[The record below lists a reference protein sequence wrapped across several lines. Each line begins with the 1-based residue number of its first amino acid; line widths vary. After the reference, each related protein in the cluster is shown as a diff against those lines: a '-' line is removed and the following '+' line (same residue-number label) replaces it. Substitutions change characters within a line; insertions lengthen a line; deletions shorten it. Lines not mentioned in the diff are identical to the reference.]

1 MAGVLIPTVVDG
13 AEHYGRAYDIYSL
26 LLKNRAIFLGTAV
39 TQESANLIVA
49 ELLYLSHESPDQP
62 IHLYIH
68 SPGGDA
74 YAGFA
79 IYDAM
84 QMISAPVYTYAVGM
98 TASMGTIL
106 LASGAKGHR
115 YALPHA
121 TIHMHPASS
130 GAQGY
135 TNDVRIAF
143 REQERVQIQMFHLMS
158 KHTGRDWQEIER
170 HYERDRWVHAVE
182 AKEFGLI
189 DHVIGNVNDLV
200 IGTSGDQLLLAGNA
214 PKQISSVN

>member
-1 MAGVLIPTVVDG
+1 MAGAVIPMVVDG
-13 AEHYGRAYDIYSL
+13 AEQWDHAYDIYSL
-26 LLKNRAIFLGTAV
+26 LLKNRAVFLGTPV
-39 TQESANLIVA
+39 SQESANIVVA
-49 ELLYLSHESPDQP
+49 QLLYLSSVSPDQP
-62 IHLYIH
+62 IHLYIN

-84 QMISAPVYTYAVGM
+84 QMVDAPVYTYAVGM

-106 LASGAKGHR
+106 LAAGAKDHR

-135 TNDVRIAF
+135 TDNVRIAL
-143 REQERVQIQMFHLMS
+143 REQERVSTQMFYLLS
-158 KHTGRDWQEIER
+158 KHTGRNWQEIEQ
-170 HYERDRWVHAVE
+170 HFIRDRWLHALD
-182 AKEFGLI
+182 AQTFGLI
-189 DHVIGNVNDLV
+189 DQVLGNINDLV
-200 IGTSGDQLLLAGNA
+200 IGTNAGELELADSS
-214 PKQISSVN
+214 PKQLPAT